1 MQSFAFK
8 ISTSIFK
15 VSKIIP
21 KNLYNPL
28 NPNLM
33 HPILEKVNYVIQLYN
48 DYVGGYLILML
59 LVPAGIYFT
68 LRFKFLQITHF
79 RHALKLVAGKYSNKH
94 DTGDVSHFKALTTAL
109 SGTVGTGNIVGVSL
123 AIFIG
128 GPGAIFWLWV
138 TGFFGMMIKMVE
150 CTLAQIYRKVNAD
163 GTISGGPMYYIEIG
177 LKDRLGKFA
186 KPLALIFAGAAAL
199 CTLGTGNM
207 AQANSISE
215 VLFSSYN
222 VPVLFTGII
231 LAALVLLIIVGGLK
245 RIANVTSA
253 LVPFMAALY
262 FLAAIIVIGVHWRD
276 IPGAFGLIV
285 RSAFNGTA
293 ATGGFVGSTFI
304 MTLVWGVR
312 RGLFSNEAGQ
322 GSAPMAHAAAKTE
335 HPMREG
341 IVSSLEPF
349 VDTIVICTLTALV
362 VVITGAWSS
371 GVKGVG
377 MTVLGFEEG
386 MGRIGLAFAAKHVV
400 TLGLLLFAFS
410 TIISWSYY
418 GSRAIQYLIGD
429 KAIKPYYF
437 VFALF
442 SFLGAIWGL
451 EIVWNFV
458 DMVITFMSIPNLI
471 AILLL
476 SPVMA
481 KEVKRY
487 REHLRATEGKK

>member
-1 MQSFAFK
+1 
-8 ISTSIFK
+8 
-15 VSKIIP
+15 
-21 KNLYNPL
+21 
-28 NPNLM
+28 M
-33 HPILEKVNYVIQLYN
+33 HPILEAINQVIKFYN
-48 DYVGGYLILML
+48 DYVGGYLILIL
-59 LVPAGIYFT
+59 LVPTGIYFT
-68 LRFKFLQITHF
+68 LRFKFLQVTHF

-123 AIFIG
+123 AIYLG

-138 TGFFGMMIKMVE
+138 TGFFGMMLKMVE

-207 AQANSISE
+207 AQANSISG
-215 VLFSSYN
+215 VLLSSYN
-222 VPVLFTGII
+222 VPVLITGIV

-245 RIANVTSA
+245 RIANVTST

-262 FLAAIIVIGVHWRD
+262 FAAALIVILVHWRD

-285 RSAFNGTA
+285 RSAFNSTA

-322 GSAPMAHAAAKTE
+322 GSAPIAHAAAKTE

-349 VDTIVICTLTALV
+349 VDTIIICTLTALV

-371 GVKGVG
+371 GIQGVG
-377 MTVLGFEEG
+377 MTVKGFEEG
-386 MGRIGLAFAAKHVV
+386 MGRVGMAFAAKHVV
-400 TLGLLLFAFS
+400 TFGLLMFAFS

-437 VFALF
+437 IFALF
-442 SFLGAIWGL
+442 SFLGAIWGIDL
-451 EIVWNFV
+451 VWNFV
-458 DMVITFMSIPNLI
+458 DMVITFMTIPNLI

-476 SPVMA
+476 SPVIA

-487 REHLRATEGKK
+487 MEHLRVTEGKKVKP

>member
-1 MQSFAFK
+1 M
-8 ISTSIFK
+8 
-15 VSKIIP
+15 
-21 KNLYNPL
+21 N
-28 NPNLM
+28 
-33 HPILEKVNYVIQLYN
+33 PILESIDYVIRLYN
-48 DYVGGYLILML
+48 EYIGGYLILIL
-59 LVPAGIYFT
+59 LVPTGIYFT
-68 LRFKFLQITHF
+68 LKYRFLQVTYL
-79 RHALKLVAGKYSNKH
+79 RHALKLVAGRYSKKE

-123 AIFIG
+123 AIYLG

-138 TGFFGMMIKMVE
+138 TGFFGMMLKMVE
-150 CTLAQIYRKVNAD
+150 CTLAQIFRKVNAD

-177 LKDRLGKFA
+177 LKERLGRFA

-207 AQANSISE
+207 AQANSISD
-215 VLFSSYN
+215 VLFTSYN
-222 VPVLFTGII
+222 VPVLITGIV

-245 RIANVTSA
+245 RIANVTST

-285 RSAFNGTA
+285 RSAFTGTA

-341 IVSSLEPF
+341 IVASLEPM
-349 VDTIVICTLTALV
+349 VDTIIICTLTALV

-371 GVKGVG
+371 GIQGVG

-386 MGRIGLAFAAKHVV
+386 MGRVGLGLTAKHIV

-418 GSRAIQYLIGD
+418 GSRAIQYLIND

-442 SFLGAIWGL
+442 TFFGAIWGID
-451 EIVWNFV
+451 IVWNFV
-458 DMVITFMSIPNLI
+458 DMVITFMTIPNLI
-471 AILLL
+471 ALLLL
-476 SPVMA
+476 SPVMTR
-481 KEVKRY
+481 EVKRY
-487 REHLRATEGKK
+487 LKYLKENG

>member
-1 MQSFAFK
+1 
-8 ISTSIFK
+8 
-15 VSKIIP
+15 
-21 KNLYNPL
+21 
-28 NPNLM
+28 M
-33 HPILEKVNYVIQLYN
+33 HPILEKINYAISLYN
-48 DYVGGYLILML
+48 DYVGGYLILIL
-59 LVPAGIYFT
+59 LVPTGIYFSIKY
-68 LRFKFLQITHF
+68 KFLQITHF
-79 RHALKLVAGKYSNKH
+79 RHALGLVSGKYSSKH

-123 AIFIG
+123 AIYLG

-138 TGFFGMMIKMVE
+138 TGFFGMMLKMVE

-163 GTISGGPMYYIEIG
+163 GSISGGPMYYIEIG
-177 LKDRLGKFA
+177 LKERLGKFA

-207 AQANSISE
+207 AQANSISS
-215 VLFSSYN
+215 VLLSSYN
-222 VPVLFTGII
+222 IPVLVTGIV

-276 IPGAFGLIV
+276 IPEAFGLIV
-285 RSAFNGTA
+285 RSAFNPSA
-293 ATGGFVGSTFI
+293 ATGGLVGSTFI

-341 IVSSLEPF
+341 IVASLEPF

-371 GVKGVG
+371 GIQGVG
-377 MTVLGFEEG
+377 MTVRGFEEG
-386 MGRIGLAFAAKHVV
+386 MGQVGLDFAAKHVV
-400 TLGLLLFAFS
+400 TFGLLLFAFS

-429 KAIKPYYF
+429 YAIKPYYF

-458 DMVITFMSIPNLI
+458 DMVITFMTIPNLV

-476 SPVMA
+476 SPVMS

-487 REHLRATEGKK
+487 LAHLKATRLESKGK